1 MLPYSKQKINP
12 DDIRGVVKVLK
23 SNFLTKGKKII
34 EFENKISKYVNSKY
48 AIAIS
53 SASAGLH
60 LSCLVLGLKKNDT
73 LWTVPN
79 TFVASATCGLHCGA
93 KIDFVDID
101 PLTRN
106 ICVKSLKKKLRK
118 TKKKK
123 LPKILVPVHFAG
135 QITDQEEIY
144 KLSKKYK
151 FKILEDCSHSLGST
165 RRGQKAGNCKFSDL
179 CVFSF
184 HPVKPITTAEGGII
198 TTNNKNYYEKLKLLR
213 DHGIK
218 RNFKYSNFKNQNWY
232 YEQILPGFNY
242 RMNEI
247 QASLGITQLKKL
259 DKYNFYR
266 NKAAK
271 YYHKKLKNF
280 DVTLPFVKDDNYSSY
295 HLYVIS
301 FKENFIKN
309 NYNDVYK
316 RFINEKI
323 NVNLHYLPLHLQPYF
338 KKMGFKKGDF
348 PNAEIYAKTSFS
360 IPLFYGITKNEQ
372 TKVINC
378 IEKILQK

>member
-118 TKKKK
+118 TKKKNCLKFWFQFILLDK
-123 LPKILVPVHFAG
+123 LPI
-135 QITDQEEIY
+135 
-144 KLSKKYK
+144 KKK
-151 FKILEDCSHSLGST
+151 FISCLKSINL
-165 RRGQKAGNCKFSDL
+165 KF
-179 CVFSF
+179 
-184 HPVKPITTAEGGII
+184 
-198 TTNNKNYYEKLKLLR
+198 
-213 DHGIK
+213 
-218 RNFKYSNFKNQNWY
+218 
-232 YEQILPGFNY
+232 
-242 RMNEI
+242 
-247 QASLGITQLKKL
+247 
-259 DKYNFYR
+259 
-266 NKAAK
+266 
-271 YYHKKLKNF
+271 
-280 DVTLPFVKDDNYSSY
+280 
-295 HLYVIS
+295 
-301 FKENFIKN
+301 
-309 NYNDVYK
+309 
-316 RFINEKI
+316 
-323 NVNLHYLPLHLQPYF
+323 
-338 KKMGFKKGDF
+338 
-348 PNAEIYAKTSFS
+348 
-360 IPLFYGITKNEQ
+360 
-372 TKVINC
+372 
-378 IEKILQK
+378 